1 MLKLYSTQLKKKK
14 IKIMVST
21 CNSLFSLSLQL
32 ISLIQKY
39 QQKQT
44 SFENY
49 TKDSHGTFNRTIEK
63 VEVIKTY
70 YNIRG

>member
-1 MLKLYSTQLKKKK
+1 MLKFYSTQKKKKK
-14 IKIMVST
+14 IKRMVST

-44 SFENY
+44 SLENY
-49 TKDSHGTFNRTIEK
+49 TKDAHGTFNRTIESK
-63 VEVIKTY
+63 
-70 YNIRG
+70 